1 MNAHNQNVS
10 KEYSKALQNGSKTIV
25 ANTGKGKFAGYE
37 TADIDLVS
45 EEVLEQSFGCGNPLA
60 FSQVQL
66 GQTVLDL
73 GCGAGLDLLLAVE
86 KVGANGRV
94 IGVDMNEDMLALAA
108 KNCQD
113 HPNVELRQGVIEN
126 LPIESNSVDWVISNC
141 VINLSEDKQSAF
153 DEIARVLKPGGK
165 MLVSDIVGENIPA
178 WARYSGAVKAAC
190 AGGVISEG
198 KYLIGLEK
206 AGLAQGQVLAR
217 QFYDANQIA
226 TIITGAMPQFLSKIR
241 CCGKS
246 VLHSVLTKV
255 VEPVAKNI
263 WSAKITARLV
273 EQP

>member
-1 MNAHNQNVS
+1 MKNHNQNVS
-10 KEYSKALQNGSKTIV
+10 HEYSKAIIEGANSIV

-37 TADIDLVS
+37 AADIDLVS

-60 FSQVQL
+60 FSAVQP

-94 IGVDMNEDMLALAA
+94 IGVDMNDDMLALA
-108 KNCQD
+108 KRNCQD
-113 HPNVELRQGVIEN
+113 HPNIELRQGVIEN
-126 LPIESNSVDWVISNC
+126 LPIDSDSVDWVISNC

-190 AGGVISEG
+190 AGGVISESQ
-198 KYLIGLEK
+198 YLDGLAQ
-206 AGLAQGQVLAR
+206 AGLANGEVLAR

-226 TIITGAMPQFLSKIR
+226 SIVSDAAPKFLSKLK
-241 CCGKS
+241 CCGKN
-246 VLHSVLTKV
+246 LLQSVLTKAV
-255 VEPVAKNI
+255 RPVAQNI